1 MNTVLSKILED
12 GTTLKIVQ
20 YLLDID
26 GAKSLRR
33 PNNSKETVLVLEEG
47 RCSQTTPPQVSNFL
61 KEEYFVKLYH
71 MTKNKYDFE
80 EISTLLS
87 SNLSKSLT
95 AKVMDLLKL

>member
-71 MTKNKYDFE
+71 MTKNKYE
-80 EISTLLS
+80 GPKIYTLFDVCLVKRF
-87 SNLSKSLT
+87 NECCF
-95 AKVMDLLKL
+95 